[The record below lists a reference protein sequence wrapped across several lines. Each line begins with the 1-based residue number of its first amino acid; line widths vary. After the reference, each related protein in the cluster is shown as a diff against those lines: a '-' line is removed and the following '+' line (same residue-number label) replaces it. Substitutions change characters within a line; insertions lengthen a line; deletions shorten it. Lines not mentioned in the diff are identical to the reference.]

1 MGNKGTTNVKLG
13 VDDRKLKKG
22 LKDSQSQMK
31 KFGSSVKKIAGIIA
45 GMFAFRAIFQ
55 GIKKLITLNAEFG
68 QSLANLSAITG
79 AVGEDLKF
87 YEQQAKLLGRTTT
100 ISAVETLKA
109 FELMGS
115 ARPELLKNKEA
126 LAAVTKEA
134 IILAEA
140 SGLELPVA
148 TKALANALNQF
159 NAAASESGKFINAI
173 AAGSKEG
180 AGNIEYLSVAIE
192 KSGTTLSMMNL
203 SIEDNVALIET
214 VAPFYAQAA
223 LAGNSLDKV
232 FLKMKAS
239 GIGYSSGIFNLNDAL
254 EELKVKYESGESA
267 ASIFGIEHAKMGEL
281 LVANQEQLKTYT
293 KAVTGTN
300 IAYEQQAKTV
310 DTIKAKWK
318 LFVSG
323 IEGAFLA
330 SGKFRESIK
339 KTLTSLTARIP
350 DVINGFIDVINTMI
364 EWRNKSADTRL
375 AHKLMFADIR
385 IGLLKLKIAWEELTS
400 RIAFLQG
407 AMVLGSK
414 MQFGKIGDLW
424 EITQDEISANT
435 KENKGKLLKVYQ
447 DLLKDVTKLDKKWA
461 KLEHIT
467 GSGGAKATG
476 GGGGAG
482 VAKKTDRGLI
492 VPAAM
497 GESITD
503 IFGLGAAAAMNI
515 ETDAL
520 VRMNPIL
527 ERNIELHKELADAAA
542 KAYEQSYLVQSVVH
556 LATDAVSNL
565 GDAFDGLFSDMEG
578 GFKSVVT
585 AMLQGVQSII
595 NALLAEAVAALIAK
609 EAHKGLLGLVTG
621 AIGVGILIGL
631 WKSKVPE
638 FAAGGAAF
646 EPTMAMVGEAP
657 NISRSNPEYIGTAA
671 QLGKMGVGGNHLT
684 VDDIVISGT
693 QLRILLKETDRQHAN
708 SF

>member
-254 EELKVKYESGESA
+254 EELKIKYESGESA

-310 DTIKAKWK
+310 DTIKGKWK

-330 SGKFRESIK
+330 SGKFRDSIK
-339 KTLTSLTARIP
+339 KTLTSLTERIP

-364 EWRNKSADTRL
+364 EWRNNSVRMRKS
-375 AHKLMFADIR
+375 HKLMFASIKDGLIELKGKWENVIITITSLGKIMGHALNKDFDK
-385 IGLLKLKIAWEELTS
+385 IGLEWELLGLNIIKNTLLTTKAS
-400 RIAFLQG
+400 IE
-407 AMVLGSK
+407 
-414 MQFGKIGDLW
+414 LW
-424 EITQDEISANT
+424 EDYYNEV
-435 KENKGKLLKVYQ
+435 E
-447 DLLKDVTKLDKKWA
+447 KLDKKWA
-461 KLEHIT
+461 KLENI
-467 GSGGAKATG
+467 TG
-476 GGGGAG
+476 GGGAKPTGGAG
-482 VAKKTDRGLI
+482 VVKKIDRGLSI
-492 VPAAM
+492 PSIIPEDMM
-497 GESITD
+497 GTSLAHIAQAIDVSAIASKLASVEGVYQSHLAI
-503 IFGLGAAAAMNI
+503 I
-515 ETDAL
+515 DAL
-520 VRMNPIL
+520 QRNSAIEGMGWVGSL
-527 ERNIELHKELADAAA
+527 E
-542 KAYEQSYLVQSVVH
+542 S
-556 LATDAVSNL
+556 
-565 GDAFDGLFSDMEG
+565 AFAGFFQETEG
-578 GFKSVVT
+578 GFKSM
-585 AMLQGVQSII
+585 AQSFGRALQQMAAQLAAKAAIFGVLS
-595 NALLAEAVAALIAK
+595 LL
-609 EAHKGLLGLVTG
+609 TG
-621 AIGVGILIGL
+621 GSGKLAIGAGKMLKNFK
-631 WKSKVPE
+631 W
-638 FAAGGAAF
+638 FASGGSVS

-657 NISRSNPEYIGTAA
+657 NISRSNPEYIGTAK
-671 QLGKMGVGGNHLT
+671 QLGLGNNN
-684 VDDIVISGT
+684 ISGKVVFEISGDKLIGVLDNKNRRT
-693 QLRILLKETDRQHAN
+693 N
-708 SF
+708 SYS